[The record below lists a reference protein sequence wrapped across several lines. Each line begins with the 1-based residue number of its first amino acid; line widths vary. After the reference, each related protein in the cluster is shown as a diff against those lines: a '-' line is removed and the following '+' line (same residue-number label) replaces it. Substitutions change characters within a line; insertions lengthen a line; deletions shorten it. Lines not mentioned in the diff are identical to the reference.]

1 VQTVQPGL
9 EDLHPHS
16 SGGGESD
23 DHHEDAPHNNSSPV
37 QKKRSMLGFFKKR
50 SKDSKDKEGGKHHT
64 DKDKEKET
72 SDHDKFP
79 PPPPSSSS
87 SGRPGLFRSHSD
99 IGASSHKKGG
109 VGGKESSDGKS
120 FSPPGSPS
128 QHGHKTPE
136 KSVGFAISTSPP
148 SYHSHTAAN
157 NGYNGRKPTTPRRKS
172 EKEIKTEA
180 SLLRQQIATTEYE
193 LERLAKNIRK
203 KMIAGSEVAAASNAN
218 NTNTTNTTSS
228 AVPPPS
234 ASKSGGDKRL
244 VTPAEYN
251 ALQEQQQ
258 ELQTK
263 LVNLKKQHVELTGIT
278 YEQARR
284 ERSTFSRLRSLGSST
299 KKLPQQN
306 QSYSNTL
313 PMAMAT
319 PNNNLQEL
327 MGMPEATAEPMSNQS
342 SPAREQM
349 INNFMFKDPSRNFP
363 RPLHWLSYQ

>member
-1 VQTVQPGL
+1 L
-9 EDLHPHS
+9 EDLHPHHHP
-16 SGGGESD
+16 GGGGDSD
-23 DHHEDAPHNNSSPV
+23 DHHEDASHNNSSPV

-50 SKDSKDKEGGKHHT
+50 SKDKETSKHHT
-64 DKDKEKET
+64 DKEKEKEI
-72 SDHDKFP
+72 SDHDKLP

-99 IGASSHKKGG
+99 VGTSSHKKGG
-109 VGGKESSDGKS
+109 GGKESDGKS
-120 FSPPGSPS
+120 FSPPASPS

-136 KSVGFAISTSPP
+136 KTVGFATTSSPP
-148 SYHSHTAAN
+148 SYHSHTAN
-157 NGYNGRKPTTPRRKS
+157 NGYNNSGGRKPTTPRRKS
-172 EKEIKTEA
+172 EKEIKTES

-203 KMIAGSEVAAASNAN
+203 KMIAGSSSEVAASSANTLN
-218 NTNTTNTTSS
+218 NTTGG
-228 AVPPPS
+228 AIPPPS

-284 ERSTFSRLRSLGSST
+284 ERSTFSRLRSLGSSG
-299 KKLPQQN
+299 KKVSQQN

-319 PNNNLQEL
+319 PNNNPQEL

-342 SPAREQM
+342 SPARDQM
-349 INNFMFKDPSRNFP
+349 INNYMFKDPSRTFP